1 MHWLKSVCVAS
12 CLLVVSQVS
21 WAGVV
26 VGGTRVVYDGSK
38 KKRLFPSI
46 MRKPPS
52 LTSFNPG

>member
-12 CLLVVSQVS
+12 CLLVVTQVS

-38 KKRLFPSI
+38 KKRLFLSI
-46 MRKPPS
+46 TRKLPN
-52 LTSFNPG
+52 LTSFNLG